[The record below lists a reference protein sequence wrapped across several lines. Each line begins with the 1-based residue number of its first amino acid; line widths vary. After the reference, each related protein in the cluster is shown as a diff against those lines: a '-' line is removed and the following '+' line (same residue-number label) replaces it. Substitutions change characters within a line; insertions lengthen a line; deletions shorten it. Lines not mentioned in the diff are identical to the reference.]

1 MVGVATAL
9 GKNGLQDWLIQRVS
23 AVIMA
28 LYTVTIVACWF
39 VIKDGD
45 IQGWKTLFSTIYMR
59 TFTLLA
65 LLALVAHAWI
75 GFWTVST
82 DYIKDMWM
90 RLTAQVIIY
99 IVLFLYLVW
108 GIQILWGW

>member
-9 GKNGLQDWLIQRVS
+9 GKNGLQDWLIQRIS

-28 LYTVTIVACWF
+28 IYTLLLVGCWF
-39 VIKDGD
+39 AIADGD
-45 IQGWKTLFSTIYMR
+45 MQAWKSLFSSLFMR

-90 RLTAQVIIY
+90 RLTCQVIIY
-99 IVLFLYLVW
+99 VVLFLYLVW